1 MMPERNTK
9 DETSANTKWTKI
21 DQNEKNGQ
29 NKTMKTTNQTQL
41 NDQNIY
47 KYEGEALACGISI
60 INTNEIQMTITF
72 TKRRR
77 CTGMLW
83 DE

>member
-1 MMPERNTK
+1 M
-9 DETSANTKWTKI
+9 

-60 INTNEIQMTITF
+60 INTNKIQMTI

>member
-1 MMPERNTK
+1 M
-9 DETSANTKWTKI
+9 

-60 INTNEIQMTITF
+60 INTNE
-72 TKRRR
+72 KNK
-77 CTGMLW
+77 W
-83 DE
+83 P